1 MMYYNFHYIGVTLS
15 GEGLIHLSSSSRGL
29 GVTNEIS
36 SAGRP
41 LTIWKHDI
49 EIASPGKFA
58 EGVTEIPFEFIIA
71 SKGGQ
76 QLVESYHG
84 VYVSVIYALHVSC
97 ERGMMK
103 KALHKDFEF
112 IVEVPTV
119 ATLDHSPATFD
130 ITPESLENVN
140 ASILAQIPKFKIT
153 GKLHRSTCSINQ
165 PFTGEVI
172 IAESGAPIRAIELQ
186 LVRVESI
193 SSDGI
198 YTREATEIQ
207 NIQIGEGDVCR
218 DMVVPM
224 YMVFPR
230 LFSCPTVIST
240 MFKIEF
246 EVNLVVVFGDGY
258 MVTEN
263 FPITIIREA

>member
-1 MMYYNFHYIGVTLS
+1 
-15 GEGLIHLSSSSRGL
+15 
-29 GVTNEIS
+29 
-36 SAGRP
+36 
-41 LTIWKHDI
+41 
-49 EIASPGKFA
+49 
-58 EGVTEIPFEFIIA
+58 
-71 SKGGQ
+71 
-76 QLVESYHG
+76 
-84 VYVSVIYALHVSC
+84 
-97 ERGMMK
+97 MMK

-112 IVEVPTV
+112 IVEVPTI

-140 ASILAQIPKFKIT
+140 ATLLAQVPKFKIT

-165 PFTGEVI
+165 PFTGEAI
-172 IAESGAPIRAIELQ
+172 IAESLAPVRAIELQ

-193 SSDGI
+193 SVDGT
-198 YTREATEIQ
+198 YAREATEIQ

-218 DMVVPM
+218 DMVVPI